1 MQRQAVLYSTLLK
14 CVSNLPALH
23 KSLMSCLYVYCMI
36 ALSIALLVLC
46 DSTWQ
51 STLYMAVKAG
61 VIGRGGAV
69 VIIAIDFLLVL
80 LILGPGVVVLDGL
93 IVSTKIMIDFV
104 LPACNQIEEKLE
116 SCWESLSL
124 ERMH

>member
-1 MQRQAVLYSTLLK
+1 
-14 CVSNLPALH
+14 
-23 KSLMSCLYVYCMI
+23 MI
-36 ALSIALLVLC
+36 ALSIALLVHW

-61 VIGRGGAV
+61 VIGRGG
-69 VIIAIDFLLVL
+69 VIVSIAINFPLVL
-80 LILGPGVVVLDGL
+80 LILSPWVVVSVGP
-93 IVSTKIMIDFV
+93 IVTKIMIDFV
-104 LPACNQIEEKLE
+104 LPACNQIEEKLK

>member
-1 MQRQAVLYSTLLK
+1 MQRQAVFYSTLLK

-23 KSLMSCLYVYCMI
+23 KSLMSCLYRYCMI
-36 ALSIALLVLC
+36 ALSIALLVHW

-69 VIIAIDFLLVL
+69 VIIAIDFPLVL
-80 LILGPGVVVLDGL
+80 LILGPGVVVSVGL
-93 IVSTKIMIDFV
+93 IVTKIMIDFV
-104 LPACNQIEEKLE
+104 LPACNQIEEKLG

-124 ERMH
+124 ECMH

>member
-1 MQRQAVLYSTLLK
+1 MQRQAVFYSTLLK

-23 KSLMSCLYVYCMI
+23 KSLMSCLYLYCTI

-51 STLYMAVKAG
+51 STLYVAVKAG

-69 VIIAIDFLLVL
+69 VIIAIDFPLVP
-80 LILGPGVVVLDGL
+80 LGPGVVVSVGP
-93 IVSTKIMIDFV
+93 IVTKIMIDFA